1 MLTLVVLAGTVLMM
15 VVITLG
21 LFKAAGL
28 KRVEDFIPAP
38 EKTNE
43 WTVSARSKIASVGG
57 LSPLARSVLGASGPA
72 VGHIHCRAQFRPER
86 SDSSVIAPP
95 E

>member
-1 MLTLVVLAGTVLMM
+1 MWTLLILAGTVLMM

-28 KRVEDFIPAP
+28 KRVEDFIPAR
-38 EKTNE
+38 ERADE
-43 WTVSARSKIASVGG
+43 WDR
-57 LSPLARSVLGASGPA
+57 LR
-72 VGHIHCRAQFRPER
+72 E
-86 SDSSVIAPP
+86 

>member
-43 WTVSARSKIASVGG
+43 WDRLREK
-57 LSPLARSVLGASGPA
+57 
-72 VGHIHCRAQFRPER
+72 
-86 SDSSVIAPP
+86 
-95 E
+95 